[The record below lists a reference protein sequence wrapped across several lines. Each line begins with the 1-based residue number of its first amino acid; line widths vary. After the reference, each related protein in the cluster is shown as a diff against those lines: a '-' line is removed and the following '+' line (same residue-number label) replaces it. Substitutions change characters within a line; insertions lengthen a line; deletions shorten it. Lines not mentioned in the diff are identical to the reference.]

1 MADTII
7 ENRIEYDT
15 KDAQT
20 NTKNLTSKLTKLASA
35 AALAFA
41 NVVSLEGLE
50 DQILDL
56 SKTSGVTADV
66 LNESLYQALSAGV
79 PITEDGGEDE

>member
-35 AALAFA
+35 AS
-41 NVVSLEGLE
+41 NGS
-50 DQILDL
+50 
-56 SKTSGVTADV
+56 
-66 LNESLYQALSAGV
+66 NWHESR
-79 PITEDGGEDE
+79 